1 VLLRGGMGAA
11 AEAVPIEPGET
22 EVTVRVEV
30 RYAFA
35 GARDSD
41 S

>member
-1 VLLRGGMGAA
+1 
-11 AEAVPIEPGET
+11 VPIEPGET